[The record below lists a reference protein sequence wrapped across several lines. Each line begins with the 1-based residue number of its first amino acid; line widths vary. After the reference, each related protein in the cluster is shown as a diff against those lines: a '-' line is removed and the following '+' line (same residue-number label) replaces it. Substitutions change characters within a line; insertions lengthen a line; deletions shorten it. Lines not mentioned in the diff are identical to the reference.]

1 MNIKYS
7 KDSLKFLAK
16 FQKPIANNIREAIK
30 KLTFMPPEGDIK
42 ILQGYDDGRMRL
54 RVGKYRII
62 YLSPRTQQI
71 VKMYE
76 MLPEQEQELAYET
89 IKRFVLAWD
98 PDFTK
103 VTSDE
108 RKRIDDAEKSGYIS
122 DEDIDWDNLDKY
134 AE

>member
-1 MNIKYS
+1 M
-7 KDSLKFLAK
+7 
-16 FQKPIANNIREAIK
+16 
-30 KLTFMPPEGDIK
+30 
-42 ILQGYDDGRMRL
+42 
-54 RVGKYRII
+54 
-62 YLSPRTQQI
+62 SPRIQQI

-134 AE
+134 SE

>member
-1 MNIKYS
+1 M
-7 KDSLKFLAK
+7 
-16 FQKPIANNIREAIK
+16 
-30 KLTFMPPEGDIK
+30 
-42 ILQGYDDGRMRL
+42 
-54 RVGKYRII
+54 
-62 YLSPRTQQI
+62 SPRTQQI

-122 DEDIDWDNLDKY
+122 DEDIDWDNLEKY